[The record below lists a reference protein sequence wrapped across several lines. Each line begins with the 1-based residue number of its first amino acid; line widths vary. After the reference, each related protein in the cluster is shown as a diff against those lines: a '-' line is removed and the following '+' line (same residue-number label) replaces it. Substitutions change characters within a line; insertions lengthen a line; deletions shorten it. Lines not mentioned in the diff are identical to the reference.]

1 MGSFAAVELPSSR
14 EQGRGPEEE
23 SPAKPVTFPRALLPT
38 LANGMA
44 LDTTQQITH
53 MILCLNKC
61 CSDTNVIINYNI
73 RHSQEPSMLSWS
85 SIIYNPR
92 RACAARVTRV
102 CVCVCVCVRWPRST
116 FAFPVS
122 RFYIRPHLCLAFP
135 VRPHLC
141 FAFPISHS
149 ALICAS
155 RFPFVLICASRFP
168 FLIPPSFVPRVSRS
182 SSFVLRVSHFSFR
195 PHLCLA
201 FPVRPHLCFAFP
213 ISQSA
218 LIRAPNFSPPGGA
231 TLNL

>member
-1 MGSFAAVELPSSR
+1 MYTCTLYGGLEVHSR
-14 EQGRGPEEE
+14 
-23 SPAKPVTFPRALLPT
+23 FPFL
-38 LANGMA
+38 
-44 LDTTQQITH
+44 
-53 MILCLNKC
+53 
-61 CSDTNVIINYNI
+61 V
-73 RHSQEPSMLSWS
+73 
-85 SIIYNPR
+85 
-92 RACAARVTRV
+92 
-102 CVCVCVCVRWPRST
+102 ST
-116 FAFPVS
+116 F
-122 RFYIRPHLCLAFP
+122 
-135 VRPHLC
+135 
-141 FAFPISHS
+141 

-155 RFPFVLICASRFP
+155 RFPFVLICASRFPFLIPPSFVPRVSRSSSFVLRVSHFSFRPHRASHFPFVLICASRFP